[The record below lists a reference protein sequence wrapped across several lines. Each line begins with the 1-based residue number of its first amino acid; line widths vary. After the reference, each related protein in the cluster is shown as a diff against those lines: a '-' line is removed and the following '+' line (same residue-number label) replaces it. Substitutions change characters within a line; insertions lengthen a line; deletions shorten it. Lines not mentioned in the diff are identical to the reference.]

1 MATLPERGIAG
12 ALPVHHSWIENRE
25 VEGRA
30 GVRPALNPATG
41 RAFAQSSLLDEAQAA
56 SALAAARAALPAWS
70 ATSFEERRRLL
81 LTVRAAVLEQADEIA
96 RLIEREQGKPRVEAH
111 AVEVIPALESLAH
124 LARAESALR
133 DEEVASPVPF
143 LAAKECRVQYVPYGV
158 VLVITP
164 WNYPFFLALSG
175 VATALAAGNT
185 VVLKPAPAGAL
196 VGLKLGALF
205 RDAGVPDGA
214 LSVVSVDDA
223 LAAGLVEDPR
233 VGKILFIGSAATGRK
248 VMAGAARNL
257 TPVVLEL
264 GGKDPAIICR
274 DADVDQ
280 AARGIVW
287 GAFVNAGQTCVSVE
301 RVYVEAGV
309 ADAFTARVVEETRRL
324 RIGDPAKGEVDVGPL
339 TTERQLQLVEEHVA
353 DAVSR
358 GAVVLTGG
366 RRLEGPGYFYTP
378 TVLSGVDHSMRIMRD
393 ETFGPLLPI
402 MSVASLEEAV
412 RLANDSEYGLTASA
426 WTSSAGTARLLQD
439 RLAAGVVTVN
449 DCVSSLGDPAAPYGG
464 VKRSGFG
471 RAHGVPGLR
480 EMTQVKYVTRDPRR
494 RALPWW
500 YPYTPDHAAAMAAA
514 GPALHGASLKQ
525 RLPAQLALLRSRR
538 LWARMSPLELL
549 RNIDKLL

>member
-30 GVRPALNPATG
+30 GVRPAVNPATG

-56 SALAAARAALPAWS
+56 SALAAARAAFAAWS
-70 ATSFEERRRLL
+70 ASPFRERRRLL
-81 LTVRAAVLEQADEIA
+81 LRVRAAVLEQADEIA
-96 RLIEREQGKPRVEAH
+96 RLIEREQGKPAVEAR
-111 AVEVIPALESLAH
+111 AVEILPALESLGH
-124 LARAESALR
+124 LARAETALR
-133 DEEVASPVPF
+133 DEEVRSPVLL
-143 LAAKECRVQYVPYGV
+143 LAPKECRVQYVPYGV
-158 VLVITP
+158 VLVVTP
-164 WNYPFFLALSG
+164 WNYPFLLALSS

-196 VGLKLGALF
+196 VGLRIGALF
-205 RDAGVPDGA
+205 RDAGVPEGA
-214 LSVVSVDDA
+214 LSVVSVDDT
-223 LAAGLVEDPR
+223 LAPRLVEDPR
-233 VGKILFIGSAATGRK
+233 VAKILFIGGAATGRK

-264 GGKDPAIICR
+264 GGKDPAIVCR

-301 RVYVEAGV
+301 RVYVEEPV
-309 ADAFTARVVEETRRL
+309 ADAFKARVVEETRRL
-324 RIGDPAKGEVDVGPL
+324 RLGDPAAREVDVGPL
-339 TTERQLQLVEEHVA
+339 TTERQLQVVEEHVA

-366 RRLEGPGYFYTP
+366 RRLDGPGHFYPP
-378 TVLSGVDHSMRIMRD
+378 TVLAGVDHSMRIMRE
-393 ETFGPLLPI
+393 ETFGPVLPI
-402 MSVASLEEAV
+402 MSVPSLEEAV

-426 WTSSAGTARLLQD
+426 WTRSAATARLLQD

-464 VKRSGFG
+464 VKSSGFG
-471 RAHGVPGLR
+471 RAHGLPGLR

-494 RALPWW
+494 RPLLWW
-500 YPYTPDHAAAMAAA
+500 YPYTAGHARVMAAA
-514 GPALHGASLKQ
+514 GPALHGASLRQ
-525 RLPAQLALLRSRR
+525 RLPAQLALLRSKH

-549 RNIDKLL
+549 RNVDKLL